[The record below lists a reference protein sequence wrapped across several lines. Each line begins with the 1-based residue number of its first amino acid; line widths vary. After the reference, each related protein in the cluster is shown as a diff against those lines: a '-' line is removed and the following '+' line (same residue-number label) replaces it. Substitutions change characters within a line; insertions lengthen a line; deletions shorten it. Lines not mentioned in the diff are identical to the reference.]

1 MAEGER
7 LGEVSH
13 FFDRISVAVLDLSGK
28 SGMKVGDTVHFLGR
42 HTDFQQ
48 KITSMQIEHEV
59 VSEVGPGEDVAV
71 EVKQRV
77 RRGDSV
83 YLLVEDE

>member
-1 MAEGER
+1 MTEGER
-7 LGEVSH
+7 LGKVSH
-13 FFDRISVAVLDLSGK
+13 FFDRLSVAVLDLSGK
-28 SGMKVGDTVHFLGR
+28 TGLKVGDTVHFLGR

-59 VSEVGPGEDVAV
+59 VSEVKRGEDVAV

-83 YLLVEDE
+83 FLLTEEK